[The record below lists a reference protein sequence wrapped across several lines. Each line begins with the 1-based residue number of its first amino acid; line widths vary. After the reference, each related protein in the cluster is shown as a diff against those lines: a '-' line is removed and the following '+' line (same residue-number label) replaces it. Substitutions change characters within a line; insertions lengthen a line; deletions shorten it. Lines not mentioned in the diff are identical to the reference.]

1 MTVTVLYFAS
11 LTDLMGCQEQTM
23 ELPDGATVE
32 DLLSLLERQT
42 PALRTFQ
49 RRFRVAQNQEFVP
62 LETPLVNRAELAL
75 IPPVS
80 GGASPEFEV
89 AISSQTLSPER
100 ALNFVRRTDCGA
112 VVTFLGT
119 VRDLTGEQVTE
130 RLDYS
135 AYQAMAEKELETICA
150 EAAER
155 FAPLGALHVSHR
167 IGSLAPGEIAVV
179 VAVSAP
185 HRAGAFEAARYLI
198 DATKE
203 RVPLW
208 KKEIGPNGEAWVEG
222 DARVASNP

>member
-1 MTVTVLYFAS
+1 MTIKVLYFAS
-11 LTDLMGCQEQTM
+11 LTDLMGCQEQTL
-23 ELPDGATVE
+23 ELSPGSTVDG
-32 DLLSLLERQT
+32 LLTLLEEQH
-42 PALRTFQ
+42 PALKSFQ

-62 LETPLVNRAELAL
+62 LETALVNGAEIAL

-80 GGASPEFEV
+80 GGASAEFEI
-89 AISSQTLSPER
+89 AISAQTLSPER
-100 ALNFVRRTDCGA
+100 ALNFVRRNDCGA

-119 VRDLTGEQVTE
+119 VRELTGEQVTE

-135 AYQAMAEKELETICA
+135 AYQTMAEKELEKICV
-150 EAAER
+150 EAAEM

-167 IGSLAPGEIAVV
+167 VGSLLPGEIAVV

-185 HRAGAFEAARYLI
+185 HRKGAFEAARYLI
-198 DATKE
+198 DAAKE